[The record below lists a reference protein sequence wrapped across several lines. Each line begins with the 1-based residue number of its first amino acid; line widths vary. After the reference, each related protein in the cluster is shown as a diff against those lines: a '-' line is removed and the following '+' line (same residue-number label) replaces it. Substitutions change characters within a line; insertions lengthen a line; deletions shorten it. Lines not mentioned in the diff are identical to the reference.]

1 MPTPRK
7 RPPTPA
13 KSDRAA
19 ASSAAPKPS
28 AAPGEAAHAR
38 LQPRLAALPK
48 ERVVQPRAD
57 VRAAAAHVLSDTVP
71 RLSDPALRARFG
83 TLPATE
89 FDHAA
94 LPDLEA
100 AAQALLWA
108 QSRLAAAEAGET
120 GARLPVALLGEAT
133 ALRQDMLD
141 VCTYHFRGDARVGR
155 QLDDIRSGKGYL
167 DLAQD
172 LSRLAALYRDGHAT
186 LAQDGRFYRPEDA
199 DTAEALSQRITR
211 ELRPKNTQPAR
222 EQVWRTWALLL
233 ALYEEVARGG
243 RFLLR
248 DEGERA
254 FPPLHNVGRAGARKG
269 KSQPAQP
276 APAP

>member
-19 ASSAAPKPS
+19 ASSAAPQPP
-28 AAPGEAAHAR
+28 AASGEAAHAR
-38 LQPRLAALPK
+38 LQSRLSAIPR

-71 RLSDPALRARFG
+71 RLADPALRARFAA
-83 TLPATE
+83 LPATE

-100 AAQALLWA
+100 AAQALLWV
-108 QSRLAAAEAGET
+108 QSRLSTAEAAET

-133 ALRQDMLD
+133 ALRKDMLE
-141 VCTYHFRGDARVGR
+141 VCTYHLRGDAQAVK

-167 DLAQD
+167 DLAED
-172 LSRLAALYRDGHAT
+172 LSRLAALYRARHAT
-186 LAQDGRFYRPEDA
+186 LAQDRRFYRPEDA
-199 DTAEALSQRITR
+199 ATAESLSQRIGS
-211 ELRPKNTQPAR
+211 ELRPKGTQPAR
-222 EQVWRTWALLL
+222 ERVWRTWALLL
-233 ALYEEVARGG
+233 ALYEEVSRGG

-248 DEGERA
+248 EQGEVA
-254 FPPLHNVGRAGARKG
+254 FPPLHNVGRAASKKG
-269 KSQPAQP
+269 KTQPAAP